1 MRRAHPFLFSI
12 MLMLVLMVPTS
23 AHAQLWSGIIAS
35 NRAVDWSAINTGVE
49 GGIPSGTWTQCGS
62 TIAAGASATTIN
74 AALAACGSNQFV
86 LLGAGTFNIGGLW
99 VKNNRTALRGSGAN
113 QTFLIVSGENP
124 STSCQIGSFGGA
136 IDICSASASVSTT
149 NWTAAYSLGTTQITL
164 ASVSGVSVGTVMVL
178 SQNDDASDGWPATGD
193 IYVCE
198 DPAPNCSNKAGGS
211 DYLVPS
217 SSTHGTAE
225 WVRVTAINQGGC
237 GATCVTISPPVTLPN
252 FRSGQSP
259 TATIYASGNMLSYAG
274 VENLSVDST
283 ALVGAGLKFV
293 RCDNCW
299 MKGVAAIDTN
309 TSGGDVHTVAMI
321 DSFHLEIRDNYIYG
335 DNCPTGCINNYGT
348 MPSWCGSCRYENNIM
363 QGLAGM
369 FVANNGPTSNSVF
382 AYNFS
387 TGIEGVTSNTH
398 DEGDMMNLYEGN
410 VWGGSWT
417 DHTHGTHFL
426 LTWFRN
432 AMIGTKY
439 EPGPGNINATF
450 QFEGNNRFMN
460 VVGNVLGGFS
470 GITGYEANLEP
481 TSTCGSTV
489 IFDLGAAGCNSG
501 TVLTTD
507 TNVKRTLMRWANWD
521 SVTNATR
528 YCSPSDPGF
537 SSAPCSST
545 SEVPTGIANFSNPDP
560 YPNVG
565 HALPASFYL
574 SAKPSWWPSGKPWP
588 TIGPDVTGGNITSVG
603 GHAYTNP
610 AADCY
615 LTTMGGPTNGSGNPL
630 SNFNAATC
638 YASNSPTVVAP
649 ATNLFAKAQ

>member
-1 MRRAHPFLFSI
+1 
-12 MLMLVLMVPTS
+12 
-23 AHAQLWSGIIAS
+23 
-35 NRAVDWSAINTGVE
+35 
-49 GGIPSGTWTQCGS
+49 
-62 TIAAGASATTIN
+62 
-74 AALAACGSNQFV
+74 
-86 LLGAGTFNIGGLW
+86 
-99 VKNNRTALRGSGAN
+99 
-113 QTFLIVSGENP
+113 
-124 STSCQIGSFGGA
+124 
-136 IDICSASASVSTT
+136 
-149 NWTAAYSLGTTQITL
+149 
-164 ASVSGVSVGTVMVL
+164 
-178 SQNDDASDGWPATGD
+178 
-193 IYVCE
+193 
-198 DPAPNCSNKAGGS
+198 
-211 DYLVPS
+211 
-217 SSTHGTAE
+217 
-225 WVRVTAINQGGC
+225 
-237 GATCVTISPPVTLPN
+237 
-252 FRSGQSP
+252 
-259 TATIYASGNMLSYAG
+259 
-274 VENLSVDST
+274 
-283 ALVGAGLKFV
+283 
-293 RCDNCW
+293 
-299 MKGVAAIDTN
+299 
-309 TSGGDVHTVAMI
+309 
-321 DSFHLEIRDNYIYG
+321 
-335 DNCPTGCINNYGT
+335 
-348 MPSWCGSCRYENNIM
+348 
-363 QGLAGM
+363 M

-439 EPGPGNINATF
+439 EPGAGNINATF

-528 YCSPSDPGF
+528 YCSPGDPGF

-545 SEVPTGIANFSNPDP
+545 SEVPTGITNFPNADP
-560 YPNVG
+560 YPSVG

-588 TIGPDVTGGNITSVG
+588 AIGPDVTGGNITSVG